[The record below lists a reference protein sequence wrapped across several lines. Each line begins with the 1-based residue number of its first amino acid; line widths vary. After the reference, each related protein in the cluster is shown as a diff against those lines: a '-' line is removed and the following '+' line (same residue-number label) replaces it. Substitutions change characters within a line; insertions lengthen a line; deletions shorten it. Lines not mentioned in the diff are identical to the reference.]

1 MRQFAIINSD
11 VTIVRVFANKINKVS
26 PVHYPASLR
35 GHPQLS
41 LRTEQLALQM
51 KMELLQMLKKP
62 RKKSQYQMSLMVCQR
77 NLNCVHYMGAF
88 HSLKYLRP
96 YKTRAN
102 GTEISLES
110 FQKIYENGS
119 VFKIQTI
126 PQKIPEMS
134 NEMKMLSKKS
144 SKKKNCI
151 YPSRLSRLFFYKLWK
166 MLFQLSLKIFRN

>member
-1 MRQFAIINSD
+1 
-11 VTIVRVFANKINKVS
+11 
-26 PVHYPASLR
+26 
-35 GHPQLS
+35 
-41 LRTEQLALQM
+41 
-51 KMELLQMLKKP
+51 
-62 RKKSQYQMSLMVCQR
+62 MVCQR

-144 SKKKNCI
+144 SKKKLDI
-151 YPSRLSRLFFYKLWK
+151 PFEVVKTIFFTNYGKCC
-166 MLFQLSLKIFRN
+166 SSCH